1 MRLAFTIAV
10 ACLTTAGCVTMDAA
24 ECRSANW
31 YDIGYRDGLFG
42 MQRMDVAYDEQC
54 SKQGAKPDLLA
65 YSKGAK
71 PDLLAYSK
79 GWQEGLW
86 EFDARKAHG
95 GEE

>member
-1 MRLAFTIAV
+1 MSDANRILVLSASLF
-10 ACLTTAGCVTMDAA
+10 LAGCTTMS
-24 ECRSANW
+24 ESQCRAANW
-31 YDIGYRDGLFG
+31 YDIGYRDGLSG

-54 SKQGAKPDLLA
+54 ARQGTKPDVVA
-65 YSKGAK
+65 YA
-71 PDLLAYSK
+71 K

>member
-1 MRLAFTIAV
+1 MKTVLLAFS
-10 ACLTTAGCVTMDAA
+10 CLTIGGCVTMDAS

-31 YDIGYRDGLFG
+31 YEIGFRDGLFG
-42 MQRMDVAYDEQC
+42 MQRMDVAYDGQC
-54 SKQGAKPDLLA
+54 SKQGAKPDVAA
-65 YSKGAK
+65 YA
-71 PDLLAYSK
+71 K

>member
-1 MRLAFTIAV
+1 MRLVFRIAV
-10 ACLTTAGCVTMDAA
+10 ASLTLAGCVNMDAA
-24 ECRSANW
+24 ECRGANW

-54 SKQGAKPDLLA
+54 SKQGAKPDVLA
-65 YSKGAK
+65 YA
-71 PDLLAYSK
+71 K

>member
-1 MRLAFTIAV
+1 MKNVLLAFT
-10 ACLTTAGCVTMDAA
+10 CLTLGACTTMDAA

-31 YDIGYRDGLFG
+31 YDVGFRDGLYG

-54 SKQGAKPDLLA
+54 SKQGAKPDQVA
-65 YSKGAK
+65 YA
-71 PDLLAYSK
+71 K

>member
-1 MRLAFTIAV
+1 MRLAFAIAV
-10 ACLTTAGCVTMDAA
+10 ASLTSAGCVSMDAA
-24 ECRSANW
+24 ECRNANW
-31 YDIGYRDGLFG
+31 YDIGFRDGLSG

-54 SKQGAKPDLLA
+54 GKQGAKPDVLA
-65 YSKGAK
+65 YA
-71 PDLLAYSK
+71 K